1 MQHVT
6 AAILAKLCADF
17 VLELMSMCAPT
28 KIWGFQAYIKS
39 WHILGEAC
47 VRYE

>member
-1 MQHVT
+1 MQDVT

-28 KIWGFQAYIKS
+28 KNLGFSSIHKIMAYS
-39 WHILGEAC
+39 RRGMRA
-47 VRYE
+47 V